1 VAILNGIDIREER
14 FIVDQEP
21 IPHSQLRL
29 DLSAQHALIR
39 CFKADF
45 KISLVQG
52 LAVEYVYHGIDG
64 VYLEL
69 LRGVE
74 FKLHSYTVLNVMF
87 RVFMI

>member
-1 VAILNGIDIREER
+1 
-14 FIVDQEP
+14 
-21 IPHSQLRL
+21 
-29 DLSAQHALIR
+29 
-39 CFKADF
+39 
-45 KISLVQG
+45 LVQG